1 MSSRL
6 RVRRSVRTTRT
17 VVLTGLLLAGT
28 ALAPMASA
36 TPNPLYKNSHA
47 SVTSRVNDLMSRMT
61 LDDKLG
67 QMTQAERGAVTPAQ
81 SAASKLGSVLSGG
94 GSVPTPNTAV
104 SWADM
109 YDAYQK
115 AATSTGL
122 GIPIIYGVDAVHGD
136 NNLYGATIFPQ
147 NIGIGAA
154 HDPKLT
160 EQIGRATAEEMSAT
174 GVDEDFAPCLC
185 VARDDRWGR
194 TYESYGEVPGNAVAN
209 STIINGL
216 QGKSLDAPGSVMA
229 TAKHFIGDGGTTNG
243 TDQGNTQISDWEL
256 RAIHLP
262 PFRAAVQRGVGA
274 VMISYNSI
282 NGLKDHG
289 NKYLITDLLKGELG
303 FSGIVISDWNG
314 IDQIDGQSGFTP
326 AEVAQAVNAGLDL
339 FMVPN
344 DSAKFISTLG
354 AEVANG
360 DVPMSRIDDANRRI
374 LTKKFQLGLF
384 EHPYADRSFMN
395 TVGSAQHHE
404 LARQAARESQVLL
417 KNDGVL
423 PLAKKNNKIF
433 VAGKN
438 ANDMGNQ
445 AGGWTLT
452 WQGQSGERVI
462 PGTTILDGIKSD
474 AGKGTTVTYD
484 RAGNG
489 IDSSYKVAVAVV
501 GETPYAEGHGD
512 RPNGLQLDAEDL
524 STIAKLKAT
533 GVPVVVVLVS
543 GRVLDVANELPGW
556 NGLVESF
563 LPGSEGAGVAD
574 VLYGD
579 YKPTGKLS
587 FTWPAS
593 SAQEP
598 INPGDGKT
606 GLFPYGYG
614 LTYGKHRNDE
624 N

>member
-1 MSSRL
+1 
-6 RVRRSVRTTRT
+6 
-17 VVLTGLLLAGT
+17 VLTGLLLAGT

-36 TPNPLYKNSHA
+36 TPAPLYQNPHA
-47 SVTSRVNDLMSRMT
+47 SVASRVDDLMSRMT

-67 QMTQAERGAVTPAQ
+67 QMTQAERAAVTPDQ
-81 SAASKLGSVLSGG
+81 SASTKLGSILSGG
-94 GSVPTPNTAV
+94 GSVPTPNTAE

-115 AATSTGL
+115 AAVSTGL

-147 NIGIGAA
+147 NIAIGAA
-154 HDPKLT
+154 HDPKLN

-194 TYESYGEVPGNAVAN
+194 TYESYGEVPDNAVAN

-216 QGKSLDAPGSVMA
+216 QGKSLNAPGSVMA
-229 TAKHFIGDGGTTNG
+229 TAKHFIGDGGTTG
-243 TDQGNTQISDWEL
+243 GKDQGDTQISDWEL

-274 VMISYNSI
+274 VMISFNSI
-282 NGLKDHG
+282 NGAKDHG

-314 IDQIDGQSGFTP
+314 INQIDGKSGFTP
-326 AEVAQAVNAGLDL
+326 AEVAQSVNAGMDL
-339 FMVPN
+339 FMVPD
-344 DSAKFISTLG
+344 DSVKFISTLHD
-354 AEVANG
+354 EVTNG
-360 DVPMSRIDDANRRI
+360 DVPMSRIDDANKRI

-404 LARQAARESQVLL
+404 LARQATRESQVLL

-501 GETPYAEGHGD
+501 GETPYAEGKGD

-543 GRVLDVANELPGW
+543 GRVLDIANELPGW
-556 NGLVESF
+556 NGLVESW

-587 FTWPAS
+587 FTWPTS

-598 INPGDGKT
+598 INPGDGKK

-614 LTYGKHRNDE
+614 LTYSKHHND
-624 N
+624 